1 MSETTRLLYVDD
13 EPDIRMIVEFSLE
26 DEQGLTLRLCASGA
40 EALAMVADYQPH
52 LVLLDVMMPNLDG
65 PSTLQ
70 QMQQIPALAN
80 TLFAFMT
87 AKVQA
92 HEVAHLKSLGAVA
105 VIAKPFDP
113 MTLADQIW
121 QIMANHGAAT

>member
-1 MSETTRLLYVDD
+1 MSDPLRVMYVDD

-26 DEQGLTLRLCASGA
+26 DEADMTLRICDGGPSALA
-40 EALAMVADYQPH
+40 EAAAFRPDV
-52 LVLLDVMMPNLDG
+52 VLLDVMMPGMDG

-70 QMQQIPALAN
+70 QLRQLPEL
-80 TLFAFMT
+80 TETRFAFVT

-92 HEVAHLKSLGAVA
+92 QEVAHLRSLGAVA

-113 MTLADQIW
+113 MTLADQVRNLGG
-121 QIMANHGAAT
+121 QDNA